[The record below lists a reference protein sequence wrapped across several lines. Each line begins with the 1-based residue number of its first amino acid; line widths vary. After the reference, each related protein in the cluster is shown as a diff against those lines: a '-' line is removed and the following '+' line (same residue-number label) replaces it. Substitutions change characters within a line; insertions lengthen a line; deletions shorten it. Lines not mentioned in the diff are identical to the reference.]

1 MRAILVLLHIE
12 AVTRA
17 LPEPFSGSSPKAER
31 REMYISTHERA
42 HPCIL
47 VVSAVS
53 SFYSSFFPSFTSPQR
68 VVRLIIAV
76 MPRGVKVYT
85 TRPLVVDESTTRSIL
100 PDRCSPL
107 SYDVDGTERE
117 SIPLR
122 DYDIV
127 INRCYRATKT
137 ELQICTAAERF
148 YVSNTFFS
156 VNFYCVC

>member
-1 MRAILVLLHIE
+1 VRAILVLLHIE

-53 SFYSSFFPSFTSPQR
+53 SFYSSFSSFSFLQR

-85 TRPLVVDESTTRSIL
+85 TRLLVVVESTTRSIL
-100 PDRCSPL
+100 PDRRLLL
-107 SYDVDGTERE
+107 SHDVDGIERE
-117 SIPLR
+117 FIPL
-122 DYDIV
+122 
-127 INRCYRATKT
+127 
-137 ELQICTAAERF
+137 
-148 YVSNTFFS
+148 
-156 VNFYCVC
+156 